1 MQRAPETEG
10 KQRELVTRA
19 GKGRNVKDVTRKA
32 KTAWMTPEEF
42 TAIRETVLE
51 LTQAQFAEKL
61 DITST
66 TVSAYETGRTP
77 IPKTLQLLM
86 DGIKKR
92 KIKL

>member
-1 MQRAPETEG
+1 
-10 KQRELVTRA
+10 
-19 GKGRNVKDVTRKA
+19 
-32 KTAWMTPEEF
+32 MTPEEF